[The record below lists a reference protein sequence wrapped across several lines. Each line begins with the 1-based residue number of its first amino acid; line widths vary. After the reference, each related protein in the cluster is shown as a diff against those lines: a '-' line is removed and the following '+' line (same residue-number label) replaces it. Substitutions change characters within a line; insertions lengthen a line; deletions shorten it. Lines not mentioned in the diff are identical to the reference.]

1 MVSAHFVSYRTAINQ
16 FIYQNVP
23 CLSISLFLTVHLRT
37 LHLQCLRSAARSL
50 GHDAVAHL
58 LDGDAP
64 RRLLLLPPPLLRVL
78 VFRSD
83 VVRRFRDGGGPRGG
97 GLGLL
102 SLAKLV
108 LGHGLWLAVVLRSD
122 DS

>member
-23 CLSISLFLTVHLRT
+23 SLSISLSLTVHLRT
-37 LHLQCLRSAARSL
+37 LHLQCLRSAVRSL

-64 RRLLLLPPPLLRVL
+64 RGLLLLPPPLLRVL
-78 VFRSD
+78 PLRSD
-83 VVRRFRDGGGPRGG
+83 FVRRFRSGGGPRGG

-108 LGHGLWLAVVLRSD
+108 LGHSLGLAVVLRRNGI
-122 DS
+122 

>member
-23 CLSISLFLTVHLRT
+23 CLSISLSLTFHLASHT
-37 LHLQCLRSAARSL
+37 SLAMFDVRSL
-50 GHDAVAHL
+50 GHDAVTHL

-78 VFRSD
+78 PLRSD
-83 VVRRFRDGGGPRGG
+83 FVRRFRSGGGPRGS

-108 LGHGLWLAVVLRSD
+108 LGHSLGLAVVLRSNGI
-122 DS
+122 

>member
-1 MVSAHFVSYRTAINQ
+1 MSHV
-16 FIYQNVP
+16 
-23 CLSISLFLTVHLRT
+23 CLPRSLSPFTSLRT
-37 LHLQCLRSAARSL
+37 LHLQCLRPAVRSL
-50 GHDAVAHL
+50 GHDAVTHL

-78 VFRSD
+78 PLRSD
-83 VVRRFRDGGGPRGG
+83 FVRRFRSGGGPRGG

-108 LGHGLWLAVVLRSD
+108 LGHSLGLAVVLRSNGI
-122 DS
+122 

>member
-1 MVSAHFVSYRTAINQ
+1 MS
-16 FIYQNVP
+16 NV
-23 CLSISLFLTVHLRT
+23 CLSRSLSPFTSIRT
-37 LHLQCLRSAARSL
+37 LHLQCLRPAVRSL

-64 RRLLLLPPPLLRVL
+64 RRLLLLPPPLLGVL
-78 VFRSD
+78 VLRSD
-83 VVRRFRDGGGPRGG
+83 VVRRFRGGGGGPRGG

-108 LGHGLWLAVVLRSD
+108 LGHGLGLAVVLRSD
-122 DS
+122 GILT